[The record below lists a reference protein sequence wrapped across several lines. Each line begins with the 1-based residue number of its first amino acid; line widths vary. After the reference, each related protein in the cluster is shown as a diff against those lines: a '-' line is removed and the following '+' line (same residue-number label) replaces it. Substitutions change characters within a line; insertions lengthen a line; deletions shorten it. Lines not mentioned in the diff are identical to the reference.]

1 MFPEPITL
9 IIDYPDSY
17 YSDLPEPIRVGYKNL
32 AKLLLRDIGML
43 LNNPTIARAFADD
56 KKLEIDK
63 IVERHVA
70 TSFDVMEDII
80 SGNILSK
87 GDAIRQ
93 GVDEEYSVYRL
104 IEKDA
109 VLRDSMER
117 EACCFLQSLVSISLN
132 NRRVMDT
139 VDGNTTTTVEQVN
152 DYMRVNFN

>member
-1 MFPEPITL
+1 MFSEPITL

-43 LNNPTIARAFADD
+43 LNNPAIARAAMDD

-70 TSFDVMEDII
+70 ASFDTMEDMV
-80 SGNILSK
+80 SNNVLSK

-117 EACCFLQSLVSISLN
+117 EACCFLQSLVNIALN
-132 NRRVMDT
+132 NQRVMDT
-139 VDGNTTTTVEQVN
+139 VGGNTTTTVEQVN
-152 DYMRVNFN
+152 DYLRVNFN

>member
-1 MFPEPITL
+1 MFSEPITL
-9 IIDYPDSY
+9 IVDYPDSY

-43 LNNPTIARAFADD
+43 LNNPAISRAAMNG
-56 KKLEIDK
+56 KSLEINK
-63 IVERHVA
+63 IVERHVQA
-70 TSFDVMEDII
+70 SFDTMEDII
-80 SGNILSK
+80 SNNILSK

-109 VLRDSMER
+109 VLRDTMER
-117 EACCFLQSLVSISLN
+117 EGCCFLQSLVNIALN
-132 NRRVMDT
+132 DRRVMDT
-139 VDGNTTTTVEQVN
+139 VDGNTTATVEQVN